1 MGDLI
6 VPLLVVVIAALAVI
20 GIFIISRYPVST
32 WRAGLRDL
40 TKAARDKEGPVEVVP
55 QDVHLDDLMTRDD
68 SSAYTRTDAFP
79 GLVGAVEKAMRAG
92 EADCS
97 CEEVA
102 RHLFELLDAQMP
114 EEMAARLRRHCET
127 CPHCSDLASAEAHIR
142 HILRRSCC
150 GEPAPATLR
159 VRITSQIAVYRRT
172 TA

>member
-1 MGDLI
+1 MKSDEE
-6 VPLLVVVIAALAVI
+6 LA
-20 GIFIISRYPVST
+20 
-32 WRAGLRDL
+32 
-40 TKAARDKEGPVEVVP
+40 
-55 QDVHLDDLMTRDD
+55 
-68 SSAYTRTDAFP
+68 
-79 GLVGAVEKAMRAG
+79 GAVEKAMRAG

-102 RHLFELLDAQMP
+102 RHLFEPLDAQMP